1 MFPEEYKKRPVIWNG
16 PGIASANI
24 YLLKVYLT
32 KILEKGELG
41 SKLTIKAPEQRPW
54 CMKAAWG
61 YFI

>member
-1 MFPEEYKKRPVIWNG
+1 MFHEEYRKRPVISNG
-16 PGIASANI
+16 LGIASANI